1 MDGSGASGGKVFGRF
16 TEPTHQV
23 LGLARAE
30 AAWPGPRWLAWSIG
44 AYVPAPRPRDSEL
57 LGSLGIDFPPV
68 GSLPAAA
75 ARPRVPGTE
84 PTSSRGSQHGGCRS
98 AGPASRSSAS
108 RTQRSS
114 GWPAKR
120 CSSR

>member
-1 MDGSGASGGKVFGRF
+1 MDGSGPSGGKVFGRF

-57 LGSLGIDFPPV
+57 LGSLGIDLDTV
-68 GSLPAAA
+68 PAALTPGLDQPGHLGHPA
-75 ARPRVPGTE
+75 QLAPGLGPGRPSSLS
-84 PTSSRGSQHGGCRS
+84 TSHR
-98 AGPASRSSAS
+98 
-108 RTQRSS
+108 
-114 GWPAKR
+114 
-120 CSSR
+120 